1 MSNSRCQVC
10 TAELTQCGPIRE
22 DTGKRDMD
30 CLVCILTTEIKM
42 LTGDME
48 TIKRLKDKERVILLQ
63 KIGMIDSLLYA
74 PGTSDSDICTSIK
87 TFLKIA
93 MEDE

>member
-1 MSNSRCQVC
+1 MIECRCQVC
-10 TAELTQCGPIRE
+10 GGEMTHCGPVRC
-22 DTGKRDMD
+22 DTGEPDID
-30 CLVCILTTEIKM
+30 CKVCMLTIEVKM
-42 LTGDME
+42 LTEDME

-63 KIGMIDSLLYA
+63 KIGMIDSLLHA
-74 PGTSDSDICTSIK
+74 PGTSDSDICTSMK